1 MLLGAHVS
9 TSGGIDKAIDRI
21 ESIGGNAVQVFTQS
35 PRVWRQTDHKAEAV
49 ERFKQR
55 RAEAGVGSVVCH
67 ATYLINLG
75 ATDDV
80 IYHKSIN
87 ALNETMETAHTIG
100 SEGVV
105 FHLGSHLGR
114 GFDQAMHQVVPAL
127 QVVLGECDR
136 HSLDPW
142 LLIENSAG
150 HEGTMGVSLEELQT
164 VVGELG
170 QPDRVGV
177 CLDTCH
183 LFASGYDIRTPE
195 DMDALLD
202 EVDERIGLDRLRSL
216 HVNDSKMP
224 FDSHRDRHENVG
236 EGEIGERMAAFLGCP
251 RLQELPA
258 VMETAGQDGHGPGV
272 GDMKTLRRL
281 HRKGVRQW
289 AKLASST

>member
-21 ESIGGNAVQVFTQS
+21 ESIGGDAVQVFTQS
-35 PRVWRQTDHKAEAV
+35 PRAWRPTDHKPDAV
-49 ERFKQR
+49 ERFKER

-80 IYHKSIN
+80 IYHKSVN
-87 ALNETMETAHTIG
+87 ALKETMETAHAIG

-114 GFDQAMHQVVPAL
+114 GFDQAMHQVIPAL
-127 QVVLGECDR
+127 QVVLGERDR

-142 LLIENSAG
+142 LLIENAAG
-150 HEGTMGVSLEELQT
+150 HEGTMGVSLDELQT
-164 VVGELG
+164 VVDELG
-170 QPDRVGV
+170 QPDRVGI

-195 DMDALLD
+195 DTDALLD

-224 FDSHRDRHENVG
+224 FDSRRDRHENVG

-258 VMETAGQDGHGPGV
+258 VMETAGQDGHGPGAA
-272 GDMKTLRRL
+272 DMKALRRL

-289 AKLASST
+289 AKLASSR